1 MICATKE
8 CEESDVSRSENPINL
23 AFYKEMPLKYYIRD
37 CVKNMLLFLIYIDIH
52 MVNYSNS
59 QKEL

>member
-23 AFYKEMPLKYYIRD
+23 AFYKEMPLKYYIRE
-37 CVKNMLLFLIYIDIH
+37 CVKNMLLFFIYGDAH
-52 MVNYSNS
+52 G
-59 QKEL
+59 KLK